1 HIITILSR
9 INHQKNCFICD
20 LDNPND
26 QLSAHQLIADGKDYA
41 AVKFNQKK
49 SMVALLTT
57 DNHVHFFD
65 YKTLMLI
72 AKTKE
77 LVKDNVIF
85 DIFLHKCLDF
95 DETGNHLAA
104 ALKT

>member
-1 HIITILSR
+1 
-9 INHQKNCFICD
+9 
-20 LDNPND
+20 
-26 QLSAHQLIADGKDYA
+26 
-41 AVKFNQKK
+41 
-49 SMVALLTT
+49 MVALLTT

-85 DIFLHKCLDF
+85 DIFLHSTTHSTQSSVDIL
-95 DETGNHLAA
+95 THSN
-104 ALKT
+104 